1 MPFFRLTHCNHY
13 VATLLSTGFSY
24 PITSPYF
31 LCKYFVCRREFPP
44 DGNIGGR
51 RKLLPPQDLNN
62 RAINIYMAF
71 LYHKQKACQVF
82 FCIFVGEGLVPSHLA
97 GGHKARPYN
106 NRTTGDHKGLPYN
119 RPHTGGQEGS
129 PLQWQRV
136 NESAIPIILPCSNK
150 TSPHRIIEDIF
161 SNPHQIFLFPNNMIV
176 KTPLK

>member
-13 VATLLSTGFSY
+13 VATLLSTVFSY

-31 LCKYFVCRREFPP
+31 LCKY
-44 DGNIGGR
+44 IY
-51 RKLLPPQDLNN
+51 LNN

-82 FCIFVGEGLVPSHLA
+82 FCIFVGEGLVHSHLA

>member
-82 FCIFVGEGLVPSHLA
+82 FCIFVGEGLVPCRA
-97 GGHKARPYN
+97 GLRAGTRPAPTTTELRETTRVS
-106 NRTTGDHKGLPYN
+106 RTIVRIREAKKGLPCN
-119 RPHTGGQEGS
+119 GRGS
-129 PLQWQRV
+129 M
-136 NESAIPIILPCSNK
+136 
-150 TSPHRIIEDIF
+150 
-161 SNPHQIFLFPNNMIV
+161 NPQYL
-176 KTPLK
+176 